1 MSVEIKDFQVYSK
14 LFNLDKNK
22 LSFPNKFSF
31 SDHITNKISKLES
44 NPTILAILINT
55 SSYLLDDNTFIEN
68 DKQTNLD
75 SIISIIVKIILDNK
89 TNKVYESINIYLFN
103 QNFEFICNKNTFSQ
117 EFLEKEIKQRIKK
130 FKGSNIIN
138 AFNDLL
144 VHIDSEY
151 FNYFKSN
158 SRISKFY

>member
-1 MSVEIKDFQVYSK
+1 MSVEIKDIEIYSK

-31 SDHITNKISKLES
+31 TDHITNKITKIES

-55 SSYLLDDNTFIEN
+55 SSYLLEDNSFIEN

-75 SIISIIVKIILDNK
+75 SIISIIIKIILDNQSSK
-89 TNKVYESINIYLFN
+89 IYENINIYLFN
-103 QNFEFICNKNTFSQ
+103 QNFEFICNKNTFSHDY
-117 EFLEKEIKQRIKK
+117 LEKEIKQRIKK

-138 AFNDLL
+138 TFNDLL